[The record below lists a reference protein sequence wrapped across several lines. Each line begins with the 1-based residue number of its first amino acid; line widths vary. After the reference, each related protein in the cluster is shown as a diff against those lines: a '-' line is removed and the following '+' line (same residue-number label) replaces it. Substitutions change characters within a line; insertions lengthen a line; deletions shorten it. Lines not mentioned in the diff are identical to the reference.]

1 MEVINQI
8 VIDFLITGIK
18 EAFKKTGMVIYNIM
32 YKNYIRNKTVINN
45 RKFVKNIVFPIKTNK
60 NIQYKKYTPY

>member
-1 MEVINQI
+1 
-8 VIDFLITGIK
+8 
-18 EAFKKTGMVIYNIM
+18 MVIYNIM